1 MGTITLRCKECS
13 GFLEVDEDRVV
24 TFCPYCGSKELIEE
38 SDDVKKER
46 IRTNA
51 QTKIELGKQEAE
63 RQINRDNVFAEVEK
77 EKSSNKTVILLMVC
91 MLVVLLFCGVMALL
105 SDPSMVAG
113 IRGNIVVGRSANSY
127 KGEDYQIVATELYDK
142 GFTEI
147 ETIPEGDMGKINLF
161 TKENAVDSISING
174 DSSFKKDSAFPPDA
188 TIRIYYHSYPEDSN

>member
-1 MGTITLRCKECS
+1 MGTISLRCKECD

-46 IRTNA
+46 IRSKAHTE
-51 QTKIELGKQEAE
+51 IELGKQETE
-63 RQINRDNVFAEVEK
+63 RQINRDNLDADLK
-77 EKSSNKTVILLMVC
+77 KDKQSNKFILTII
-91 MLVVLLFCGVMALL
+91 LVFFALFMIWGATIFL
-105 SDPSMVAG
+105 SDPSVVAG
-113 IRGNIVVGRSANSY
+113 LRGNIVVGRSANSY
-127 KGEDYQIVATELYDK
+127 KGDDYQVVATELTDK

-147 ETIPEGDMGKINLF
+147 ETIPEGDMGKLSLF

-188 TIRIYYHSYPEDSN
+188 TIRIYYHSYPEDEN